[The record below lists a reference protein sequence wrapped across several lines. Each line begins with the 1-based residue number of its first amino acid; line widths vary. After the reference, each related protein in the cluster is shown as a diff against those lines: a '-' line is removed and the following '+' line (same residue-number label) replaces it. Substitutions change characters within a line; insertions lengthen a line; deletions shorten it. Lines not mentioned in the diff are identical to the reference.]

1 MAMAHS
7 SGPVSRSIAAYALGM
22 PETAFIQRPR
32 LVLASASPRR
42 KDLLAL
48 VGVDVAVQPA
58 DIDETA
64 KPGESP
70 EQLVRRLAVTKAEA
84 VEVAKN
90 DMVIGA
96 DTIVVVDDEILG
108 KPIDEADAGRM
119 LDLLSGREHRV
130 LTGVAVRGGERTEAG
145 VEIAQVTMR
154 HLSVADIAWYVASGE
169 PMGKAGAYAI
179 QGAGALFVTEIVGN
193 HSGIVGLPL
202 PLVDALL
209 AKFGR
214 PLPTWQPRT

>member
-1 MAMAHS
+1 
-7 SGPVSRSIAAYALGM
+7 M

-42 KDLLAL
+42 QDLLNA
-48 VGVDVAVQPA
+48 VGVDAAVQPA

-64 KPGESP
+64 KPGETP

-96 DTIVVVDDEILG
+96 DTVVVVDDEILG
-108 KPIDEADAGRM
+108 KPVDDTDATRM
-119 LDLLSGREHRV
+119 LDLLSGRDHRV
-130 LTGVAVRGGERTEAG
+130 LTGVAVRGGDRTEAD
-145 VEIAQVTMR
+145 VAMAQVTVR
-154 HLSVADIAWYVASGE
+154 HLSVADIAWYVKSGE
-169 PMGKAGAYAI
+169 PMGKAGGYAI
-179 QGAGALFVTEIVGN
+179 QGSGSLFVTGIVGN
-193 HSGIVGLPL
+193 YSGILGLPL
-202 PLVDALL
+202 PMVDALL

>member
-1 MAMAHS
+1 
-7 SGPVSRSIAAYALGM
+7 M

-42 KDLLAL
+42 KDLLAS
-48 VGVDVAVQPA
+48 VGVDAVVQPA

-64 KPGESP
+64 APGETP

-90 DMVIGA
+90 DMVLGA
-96 DTIVVVDDEILG
+96 DTVVVVDDEILG
-108 KPIDEADAGRM
+108 KPVDADDAARM
-119 LDLLSGREHRV
+119 LDLLSGRNHRV
-130 LTGVAVRGGERTEAG
+130 LTGVAVRGGDRTEAD
-145 VEIAQVTMR
+145 VEVAQVTMR

-179 QGAGALFVTEIVGN
+179 QGAGALFVTQIVGN

-202 PLVDALL
+202 PMVDALL